1 MTLLSSASHILL
13 EADPVQ
19 ASENWQVQ
27 INRLC
32 LDGVAPWLADEFG
45 VSARQLEL
53 IARSHPAIWNLAGG
67 SAIPLTETAR
77 LVLVPSAAVDL
88 SELRVPQ
95 EWVDIPSWVG
105 DYYAAVRVNPDS
117 GQLCIWG
124 YTTHAQLKQQGHYDA
139 ADRSYCLDGEAVTDL
154 AILPVARTLE
164 LAEATRVSVPD
175 LPAVPAVQRE
185 SLVQRLTR
193 PDCLIPRLAVPF
205 SLWGALLEDES
216 VRSRLSKQTATPLSQ
231 WLSRLTQSDLQLSPQ
246 LTWGWQTLASL
257 LPGPQGAMALRGED
271 TANAVRGG
279 KRLTLEMGE
288 TAAGSGNP
296 AGNLAGNP
304 AVVLLVAVEPAADQ
318 RVSVQVQ
325 LRPDAGASLPDDL
338 ELSLLSPAGE
348 VVQAVRRQPLDDYI
362 QLKRFRL
369 PPGYDFTIQVRS
381 GALTLQE
388 SFTT

>member
-1 MTLLSSASHILL
+1 M
-13 EADPVQ
+13 
-19 ASENWQVQ
+19 
-27 INRLC
+27 
-32 LDGVAPWLADEFG
+32 
-45 VSARQLEL
+45 
-53 IARSHPAIWNLAGG
+53 
-67 SAIPLTETAR
+67 
-77 LVLVPSAAVDL
+77 
-88 SELRVPQ
+88 
-95 EWVDIPSWVG
+95 
-105 DYYAAVRVNPDS
+105 
-117 GQLCIWG
+117 
-124 YTTHAQLKQQGHYDA
+124 
-139 ADRSYCLDGEAVTDL
+139 TDL

-164 LAEATRVSVPD
+164 LEATRVSVPD

-288 TAAGSGNP
+288 TAAGPGNP

-388 SFTT
+388 PFTT